1 MLFCVHTFL
10 SSFLV
15 LFFCLSQNI
24 YFPPFVF
31 YFCCWFF
38 LPHFFVTLLHKDKK
52 CCLGGNNNTPLP
64 TTTRSSKW
72 ATNSR
77 RTRRECRCATPSLP
91 CFFLF
96 ASERELYFV
105 FFKRD
110 DAMSSSLAER
120 SRYITIRK
128 RLTQRDFCLLV

>member
-1 MLFCVHTFL
+1 M
-10 SSFLV
+10 
-15 LFFCLSQNI
+15 
-24 YFPPFVF
+24 F

-64 TTTRSSKW
+64 TTTRSSTW

-77 RTRRECRCATPSLP
+77 RTRRECRCATPSSPLSVFFFVSERARALL
-91 CFFLF
+91 FFLI
-96 ASERELYFV
+96 ATTRCTP
-105 FFKRD
+105 
-110 DAMSSSLAER
+110 LAER

-128 RLTQRDFCLLV
+128 RLTQKRFLSPRLKSRAVIKGVGLSANGRSRAEV